1 MNIFS
6 IDKSVTKSPVNYEYE
21 TIITVPEESVLLDQI
36 ERHIVIMKK
45 KKIRKVA
52 TQVSLRF
59 LENVYI
65 QFIRESIAQRT

>member
-36 ERHIVIMKK
+36 KRHIVIMKK
-45 KKIRKVA
+45 KKIRKVV

>member
-1 MNIFS
+1 MHCSLYGCEMNIFS

-36 ERHIVIMKK
+36 KRHIVIMKK
-45 KKIRKVA
+45 KKIRKVV

-65 QFIRESIAQRT
+65 

>member
-21 TIITVPEESVLLDQI
+21 TIITVPEESVLLDQTK
-36 ERHIVIMKK
+36 RHIVIMKK
-45 KKIRKVA
+45 KIRKVV